1 MSKRLISMCLT
12 FAVVFSMFVIIP
24 TTTAQ
29 ALTQEQLDIVARADE
44 IYNTTWVAQRDVEG
58 WISDENY
65 CKFYKGNTYRIPY
78 GQPVQAGRYIG
89 YGASIETFK
98 TAANDANSIFYT
110 QKSRNGTYTSTYYAT
125 DCSSFVSSC
134 WNLQQKKTTSTLHQ
148 VATNLGRVNISNVNN
163 ILRVGD
169 ALNSTTVYHVVLVT
183 DIKYS
188 GNNVTSIEITEQ
200 TPPEMKRSNYTPEE
214 LVSKYGAS
222 YSIFRYANST
232 ESGGSTIDGNFEGYA
247 GGNGTVYVKGWA
259 FDSVDTS
266 VSTEVHVYIGGP
278 AGEGEGHIIKANVYR
293 SDVDDKHG
301 CGDYHGFE
309 STITTTKR
317 GTQPIYVYA
326 IGVDTNTNISL
337 GSATVTIS
345 DAISDTSKPVVS
357 NVKIAKTDA
366 KSFTVSCTV
375 KDNALSKVHMYAWYT
390 SNKDG
395 TQKCYN
401 AKISG
406 TTASYTIPIADLGG
420 KNGNYTVH
428 IYAYDTKEN
437 CGTGA
442 ITLDFY
448 NPLGTLDSYSGG
460 GGSVTLRGW
469 AFDGNDTS
477 KPVEMNVYIGGDAGV
492 GEGHAFLANTS
503 RPDVDDVHG
512 CGDNHGFSVT
522 LSTKKTGTQDVYVYM
537 QNIGHGGVKLLKKV
551 TVTISPDSAKPSVK
565 NTKVASFDGTTF
577 TVTANVSD
585 NTKVE
590 KASFAVWLDGDKDN
604 TLKWLTGTISNGV
617 ASCKIKRSDISNKQ
631 GKFIVHVYAYDSA
644 GNYDVGKTEY
654 KYYTPTGSVEVIE
667 GAENSIKIKGWVYD
681 ENNFNES
688 VQLQVTIGSGSNKEN
703 YTITADKLRKDIDE
717 KYGCGAYHGFEATLD
732 TKYVG
737 STYVVVGAKDID
749 TGVATTLKIATVNVI
764 DAPKVII
771 GNVNNDEG
779 LDVNDVTY
787 IQMFLAGYVNAD
799 GSTMIETS
807 KEEVFKIADA
817 NGDGS
822 LDVND
827 VTYIQMKLA
836 GVIE

>member
-1 MSKRLISMCLT
+1 MKRVISIMLSVVILLSMCCVGSISASAASQRSTLVQVAEAEVGVSGRPNKYTRWLGTIKGSYSYEWCAT
-12 FAVVFSMFVIIP
+12 FVSWCGYTAGLSGMIPKNAGCDYGMNWFKERGQWQYSKAFGGSYTPKPGDIIYFSNDGNQADSTHVGIVKSASGNTVTTIEGNYDDRVAVV
-24 TTTAQ
+24 T
-29 ALTQEQLDIVARADE
+29 
-44 IYNTTWVAQRDVEG
+44 RDQ
-58 WISDENY
+58 S
-65 CKFYKGNTYRIPY
+65 
-78 GQPVQAGRYIG
+78 
-89 YGASIETFK
+89 
-98 TAANDANSIFYT
+98 
-110 QKSRNGTYTSTYYAT
+110 STY
-125 DCSSFVSSC
+125 V
-134 WNLQQKKTTSTLHQ
+134 
-148 VATNLGRVNISNVNN
+148 LGFGIP
-163 ILRVGD
+163 
-169 ALNSTTVYHVVLVT
+169 AY
-183 DIKYS
+183 
-188 GNNVTSIEITEQ
+188 
-200 TPPEMKRSNYTPEE
+200 EE
-214 LVSKYGAS
+214 DK
-222 YSIFRYANST
+222 
-232 ESGGSTIDGNFEGYA
+232 STIEGNFEDYA

-293 SDVDDKHG
+293 SDVDDAKG

-345 DAISDTSKPVVS
+345 DVPSDTSKPVVS

-390 SNKDG
+390 SDKDG
-395 TQKCYN
+395 TQECYN
-401 AKISG
+401 ATISG
-406 TTASYTIPIADLGG
+406 TTATYTIPIADLGG

-477 KPVEMNVYIGGDAGV
+477 KPIEMNVYIGGDAGV

-537 QNIGHGGVKLLKKV
+537 QNIGHGGVKFLKKV
-551 TVTISPDSAKPSVK
+551 TVTISPDSQKPSVK
-565 NTKVASFDGTTF
+565 DTKVSSFDGTTF

-585 NTKVE
+585 NSKVE

-604 TLKWLTGTISNGV
+604 TLKWLTGTVSNGV

-631 GKFIVHVYAYDSA
+631 GKFIVHVYVYDSA

-688 VQLQVTIGSGSNKEN
+688 VQLQVTIGSGSDKEN
-703 YTITADKLRKDIDE
+703 YTITADKLREDIN
-717 KYGCGAYHGFEATLD
+717 KQYNCGAYHGFEATLD

-749 TGVATTLKIATVNVI
+749 TGVATTLKIATVNVT

-787 IQMFLAGYVNAD
+787 FQMFLAGYINSD
-799 GSTMIETS
+799 GSVMIETS
-807 KEEVFKIADA
+807 KAEVFKNADA

-827 VTYIQMKLA
+827 VTHIQMVIA
-836 GVIE
+836 GVIK

>member
-1 MSKRLISMCLT
+1 MKKKIISIVLSVVMVCSSLT
-12 FAVVFSMFVIIP
+12 YFSAVSAGA
-24 TTTAQ
+24 TAPEIEA
-29 ALTQEQLDIVARADE
+29 ALQWAIA
-44 IYNTTWVAQRDVEG
+44 I
-58 WISDENY
+58 
-65 CKFYKGNTYRIPY
+65 
-78 GQPVQAGRYIG
+78 
-89 YGASIETFK
+89 
-98 TAANDANSIFYT
+98 ANDDTHGYSQT
-110 QKSRNGTYTSTYYAT
+110 SRWGPDY
-125 DCSSFVSSC
+125 DCSSLVVSALKAAGIPVGSASNTGDMISQLTANGFT
-134 WNLQQKKTTSTLHQ
+134 WIPWNQIGSESNLQRGDILLKKKPNGHSEFY
-148 VATNLGRVNISNVNN
+148 LGNGLNVGAHEDKDNVTGDSSGKEVSVSDYYYHPWDGV
-163 ILRVGD
+163 LRYD
-169 ALNSTTVYHVVLVT
+169 YNST
-183 DIKYS
+183 I
-188 GNNVTSIEITEQ
+188 Q
-200 TPPEMKRSNYTPEE
+200 
-214 LVSKYGAS
+214 
-222 YSIFRYANST
+222 
-232 ESGGSTIDGNFEGYA
+232 GNFEDYA

-259 FDSVDTS
+259 FDSVNTS

-293 SDVDDKHG
+293 SDVDDAKG

-309 STITTTKR
+309 STITTKKR

-345 DAISDTSKPVVS
+345 DVPSDTSKPVVS

-390 SNKDG
+390 SDKDG

-401 AKISG
+401 ATISG
-406 TTASYTIPIADLGG
+406 TTATYTIPIADLGG

-537 QNIGHGGVKLLKKV
+537 QNIGYGGVKLLKKV
-551 TVTISPDSAKPSVK
+551 TVTISRDSQKASVK
-565 NTKVASFDGTTF
+565 DTKVSSFDGTTF

-585 NTKVE
+585 NSKVE

-604 TLKWLTGTISNGV
+604 TLKWLTGTVSNGV

-631 GKFIVHVYAYDSA
+631 GKFIVHVYVYDSA

-667 GAENSIKIKGWVYD
+667 GAENSIKIIGWVYD

-703 YTITADKLRKDIDE
+703 YTITADKLREDIN
-717 KYGCGAYHGFEATLD
+717 KQYNCGAYHGFEATLD

-749 TGVATTLKIATVNVI
+749 TGVATTLKIATVNVT

-771 GNVNNDEG
+771 GNVNNDES

-787 IQMFLAGYVNAD
+787 FQMFLAGYINSD
-799 GSTMIETS
+799 GSVMIETS
-807 KEEVFKIADA
+807 KAEVFKNADA

-827 VTYIQMKLA
+827 VTHIQMVIA
-836 GVIE
+836 GVIK